1 MRSEPGRGRHG
12 REKAGAMFAAAMAVL
27 LTLLAVA
34 ASVAIYPEA
43 TGSTVYESGGATVDA
58 SNIDQGYVMVRMSS
72 SKKLKVRITG
82 ANQYTYDLDGDGQYD
97 VYPLQDG
104 NREYSLVVYQ
114 QVEGNSY
121 SQVLSRTLRPEMSDE
136 NAPFLGPNRYTWY
149 TPDSAGV
156 QLGNELCAGLDTDQ
170 EKVNAVYQYVT
181 SNYIYDY
188 MAAMMVAAGQ
198 QSGYVPD
205 IDDMLE
211 TKMGICFDFSALMGA
226 LLRSQGVPTQM
237 VMGYADITYHAWNN
251 IYIDGEWVRYD
262 ATSAVTHTNIKQYT
276 EEAVY

>member
-1 MRSEPGRGRHG
+1 
-12 REKAGAMFAAAMAVL
+12 MFAAAMAVM

-43 TGSTVYESGGATVDA
+43 TGTVVYEGGGATVDA
-58 SNIDQGYVMVRMSS
+58 SHIDQGYVMVKMSS

-82 ANQYTYDLDGDGQYD
+82 DNQYTYDLDGDGEYD

-121 SQVLSRTLRPEMSDE
+121 SQVLSRSLQPGMADE
-136 NAPFLGPNRYTWY
+136 NAPFLGPNRYIWY
-149 TPDSAGV
+149 TPDSAVV
-156 QLGNELCAGLDTDQ
+156 QLGNELCAGLTTDR
-170 EKVNAVYQYVT
+170 EKANAIYQYVT

-188 MAAMMVAAGQ
+188 MTAMMVTAGQ

-205 IDDMLE
+205 IDKMLE

-226 LLRSQGVPTQM
+226 LLRSQGIPTQM

-251 IYIDGEWVRYD
+251 ILLDGEWVRYD
-262 ATSAVTHTNIKQYT
+262 ATSAVTFTQISQYT